1 MRPVG
6 MLAIAVVLCAAGPHD
21 HRKDHV
27 SQGRPAG
34 ATHATRPA
42 STKHV
47 ELQEAR
53 DARAA
58 QVTLDVAAIIGGMTS
73 AQRVRRVAGLDTR
86 P

>member
-1 MRPVG
+1 MRTVG
-6 MLAIAVVLCAAGPHD
+6 VFAVAVVLCAAAPH
-21 HRKDHV
+21 HRGKDSV
-27 SQGRPAG
+27 RQDRPAR
-34 ATHATRPA
+34 TVHATRPA

-58 QVTLDVAAIIGGMTS
+58 LVTLDVAAIIAGMTS
-73 AQRVRRVAGLDTR
+73 AQRARVAALETQ